1 MVLGEGTVRWWWG
14 KHICRAVC
22 KNKLSV
28 TSSALKGGSAGWF
41 VEYFALKLKIFSKII
56 ILANNSLD
64 KHDAETL
71 NPDHSGDSL
80 VLLNWN
86 NRLEALPR
94 SQQLDWLSM
103 LAEMCYGGKTW
114 LLVIDSVFFV
124 NCKGGPTHPRHIPV
138 WVAHLCTLN
147 DSLML

>member
-86 NRLEALPR
+86 NRLEALSR

-103 LAEMCYGGKTW
+103 LAEMCYGGENVTFSYRLSLFCQLQKWSNTSQAHTC
-114 LLVIDSVFFV
+114 LSCSFV
-124 NCKGGPTHPRHIPV
+124 H
-138 WVAHLCTLN
+138 
-147 DSLML
+147 S